1 VIVACE
7 DGNRSAEVAEQIA
20 ADGREAVSLEGGM
33 ASWRSDDQPM
43 QPSED
48 PNQGT
53 PI

>member
-7 DGNRSAEVAEQIA
+7 DGSHSAEVAERIA
-20 ADGREAVSLEGGM
+20 GDGREAVSLEGGM

-48 PNQGT
+48 PKEGT

>member
-1 VIVACE
+1 MIVACE
-7 DGNRSAEVAEQIA
+7 DGDRSAEVAEQIA

-48 PNQGT
+48 PIDES